1 MTTMPP
7 ATADPTKPVPR
18 PQTEKS
24 VGECVFAWMADLR
37 LTVVLFALLIL
48 LVFVGTLAQVDHDVW
63 YVVNEGYF
71 RVWFAWVELQGF
83 VRLVEMF
90 TQAEAQPIVG
100 GFWFPGG
107 KLIGVVMFLNLLAAH
122 TIRFKAAAKGGRLK
136 AGLAVLA
143 AGVAATFWVL
153 SAGMDQSLKGQLS
166 SEFCSGLWQAVRAS
180 IAGAALLGTY
190 WSVQN
195 HGRLR
200 APEWW
205 LATLCSGSFLA
216 IAVYLYANPS
226 VSPDDAGMRIVWE
239 LTKCGG
245 AAALSLLGCWMVFK
259 QRAGIV
265 LLHAGIGLMMV
276 GELVTDL
283 YAVEGQMRVA
293 EGETVNYA
301 YDIRSCELAVTTD
314 EGEAARVTVIP
325 DHLLRKAAESDQPIR
340 HADLPFD
347 LRVKRFDGNSLLAQG
362 KAKAENPATEGAGV
376 TTVSVPTGSVSG
388 VAVDAG
394 VNLPSAYVEPIDKKT
409 GESLGV
415 WLVSSSFVPGAGGLL
430 PQAITAGEEEYDIEL
445 RFKRLYKN
453 YSIKLEDFRFDRYV
467 GTNVPKNY
475 SSDVVVLDP
484 ERGVNRP
491 VRIWMNNPLR
501 YAGDTLYQADYDRMT
516 EQTSVLQVV
525 TNGGWMIPYVSCMF
539 VGLGLLSH
547 FTITLTR
554 FARRRV
560 EEGNRLAA
568 KTDASADT
576 GPGRFTLDWWKKP
589 GVWAP
594 VLAAVLVAGYF
605 SGKTRPLGEREDGMA
620 IGRFGALPVAEG
632 GRVKPI
638 DTFARNTLQYLSS
651 RQQVIPAAVDEE
663 DAYFKKLRLR
673 MGRVGYLSATEWLL
687 DTVSRA
693 KGWKDHRVFR
703 IENLELLDLLGLE
716 PRPGSFRYSY
726 GEVMTK
732 PDETETQFR
741 RAFEQRAKI
750 DQAKKRGDSIEPLS
764 LVQERT
770 LRLMGKTRAYEG
782 ITLAFQEPPIGG
794 EGADVREQLMKAQGV
809 AEQLRRS
816 EVVRAVPPST
826 PEGTWGT
833 VFETGLVNLMKFAR
847 KEPLNEAG
855 VAWSDALTAYGRGE
869 ATAFADKLT
878 DLEAEI
884 EKYERSVEA
893 KPDVLAGLASS
904 ERLNTEVVRFENSFN
919 AFGPVFYCAVMYLLA
934 FVLTAAG
941 WLGQGGAAWPRVL
954 GRCAIAVLLVTL
966 AVHTFALVGRVYISG
981 RPPVTNLYSSAVFI
995 GWAAVLFGIAFE
1007 FIYRLSIGTAVASI
1021 IGFATLLVAHNL
1033 SLEGDTFTVLRAV
1046 LDTQFWLA
1054 THVVCI
1060 TLGYSTTYLAGF
1072 LGAGYLLSACGPR
1085 LLGRDSRL
1093 DKRTADQILR
1103 MTYGTLC
1110 FALLFSFVGTVLGGL
1125 WADDS
1130 WGRFWGWDPKEN
1142 GALIIVLWNA
1152 LVLHARWGKMVG
1164 PVGLASLAVG
1174 GNIVTTW
1181 SWFGVNEL
1189 GVGLHAYGDSESS
1202 TAMWLLGFVASQA
1215 LVIAVGCISPKPRLA
1230 P

>member
-7 ATADPTKPVPR
+7 AAADPTKPATR
-18 PQTEKS
+18 PQANKS
-24 VGECVFAWMADLR
+24 VGERVVAWMANLR
-37 LTVVLFALLIL
+37 LTVVLFALLIV

-83 VRLVEMF
+83 VRLAEMF
-90 TQAEAQPIVG
+90 TKAEAQPIVG

-107 KLIGVVMFLNLLAAH
+107 KLIGVAMFLNLLAAH
-122 TIRFKAAAKGGRLK
+122 TIRFKASAKGNRMN

-166 SEFCSGLWQAVRAS
+166 SEFCSGLWQALRAS
-180 IAGAALLGTY
+180 IAGVALLGTY

-205 LATLCSGSFLA
+205 LATLCSVACLA
-216 IAVYLYANPS
+216 GAVYLYANPS

-245 AAALSLLGCWMVFK
+245 AAALTFLGCWMVFK

-265 LLHAGIGLMMV
+265 LLHAGIGLIMV

-293 EGETVNYA
+293 EGQTVNYA

-314 EGEAARVTVIP
+314 EADAARVTVIP

-347 LRVKRFDGNSLLAQG
+347 LSVKRFDGNSRLSQS
-362 KAKAENPATEGAGV
+362 KAETENPATKGAGL
-376 TTVSVPTGSVSG
+376 TTISVPSGSVSG
-388 VAVDAG
+388 VATDAG
-394 VNLPSAYVEPIDKKT
+394 VNLPSAYVEPLDKNT

-415 WLVSSSFVPGAGGLL
+415 WLVSSSFAPGTGSLM
-430 PQAITAGEEEYDIEL
+430 PQAVSNGGEKHTIEL

-501 YAGDTLYQADYDRMT
+501 YAGDTLYQADYDKMT
-516 EQTSVLQVV
+516 EKTSVLQVV
-525 TNGGWMIPYVSCMF
+525 TNGGWMIPYVSCMY
-539 VGLGLLSH
+539 VGLGMLSH
-547 FTITLTR
+547 FLITLTR
-554 FARRRV
+554 FTRRRV

-568 KTDASADT
+568 NAGATKAS
-576 GPGRFTLDWWKKP
+576 GPARFTLEWCKQP

-594 VLAAVLVAGYF
+594 ALTAVLIAGYF
-605 SGKTRPLGEREDGMA
+605 SGKARPLVEREDGMA
-620 IGRFGALPVAEG
+620 IGRFAALPVAEG

-651 RQQVIPAAVDEE
+651 RQEVIPADE
-663 DAYFKKLRLR
+663 DGQRI
-673 MGRVGYLSATEWLL
+673 SATEWFL

-693 KGWKDHRVFR
+693 KGWQDHRVFR
-703 IENLELLDLLGLE
+703 VENLEVLDLLGLE

-726 GEVMTK
+726 AEVMAK
-732 PDETETQFR
+732 PDETEAQFI
-741 RAFEQRAKI
+741 RAFDQRKSINAAK
-750 DQAKKRGDSIEPLS
+750 AKGESVEPLS

-770 LRLMGKTRAYEG
+770 LRLMSKVRAFEG
-782 ITLAFQEPPIGG
+782 STLAFQEPPIGG
-794 EGADVREQLMKAQGV
+794 EGADVRQQLMKAQGV
-809 AEQLRRS
+809 AEQLRLR
-816 EVVRAVPPST
+816 EIVRAVPPST

-847 KEPLNEAG
+847 KEPLNKAG
-855 VAWSDALTAYGRGE
+855 VAWSDALTAYGRGSVN
-869 ATAFADKLT
+869 TFADKLT

-884 EKYERSVEA
+884 EKYQRSVEA
-893 KPDVLAGLASS
+893 KPEVLAGLAGS
-904 ERLNTEVVRFENSFN
+904 ERLNTKVVRFENAFN
-919 AFGPVFYCAVMYLLA
+919 AFGPVYYCAVMYLAA
-934 FVLTAAG
+934 FVLTSLG
-941 WLGQGGAAWPRVL
+941 WLGQGGAGWQRVL
-954 GRCAIAVLLVTL
+954 GRCAMAVLLVTL
-966 AVHTFALVGRVYISG
+966 AIHTFALVGRVYISG

-995 GWAAVLFGIAFE
+995 GWAAVLFGVAFE
-1007 FIYRLSIGTAVASI
+1007 FIYRLSIGSAVASA

-1072 LGAGYLLSACGPR
+1072 LGAGYLLSACVPR
-1085 LLGRDSRL
+1085 LLGQDSRL

-1103 MTYGTLC
+1103 MIYGTLC
-1110 FALLFSFVGTVLGGL
+1110 FALLFSFIGTVLGGL

-1164 PVGLASLAVG
+1164 PAGLAALAVG

-1202 TAMWLLGFVASQA
+1202 TATWLLGFVASQA
-1215 LVIAVGCISPKPRLA
+1215 IVIAVGCIAPNPR
-1230 P
+1230 PTS

>member
-7 ATADPTKPVPR
+7 AAAASATPTPR
-18 PQTEKS
+18 VRAEASIGQQAL
-24 VGECVFAWMADLR
+24 AWLSNLR
-37 LTVVLFALLIL
+37 LTVVLFALLIF

-90 TQAEAQPIVG
+90 TKAEAQPIVG

-107 KLIGVVMFLNLLAAH
+107 KLIGVLMFANLLAAH
-122 TIRFKAAAKGGRLK
+122 TVRFKVAAKGGRLST
-136 AGLAVLA
+136 GLAVLA
-143 AGVAATFWVL
+143 AGVIATFWVL
-153 SAGMDQSLKGQLS
+153 AAGMDQSLKGQLS

-180 IAGAALLGTY
+180 IAGAALVGTY

-205 LATLCSGSFLA
+205 LATICSASLLA
-216 IAVYLYANPS
+216 VSVYLFANPS

-239 LTKCGG
+239 LSKCGG
-245 AAALSLLGCWMVFK
+245 AAALSFLGCWMIFK

-265 LLHAGIGLMMV
+265 LLHAGIGLLMV

-283 YAVEGQMRVA
+283 YAEEGQMRVA

-301 YDIRSCELAVTTD
+301 YDIRTCELAVSTR
-314 EGEAARVTVIP
+314 EADAVRVTVVP
-325 DHLLRKAAESDQPIR
+325 DHLLKAASVSDEPLS
-340 HADLPFD
+340 HPDLPFD
-347 LRVKRFDGNSLLAQG
+347 LSVKRFDKNSILAPPREG
-362 KAKAENPATEGAGV
+362 LENPATKGAGLTRV
-376 TTVSVPTGSVSG
+376 ALAGQSVSG

-394 VNLPSAYVEPIDKKT
+394 VNLPSAYVEPLDKET

-415 WLVSSSFVPGAGGLL
+415 WLVSASYMPLDGGAGSSLL
-430 PQAITAGEEEYDIEL
+430 PQSVADGDAQHEVEL
-445 RFKRLYKN
+445 RFKRLYKD
-453 YSIKLEDFRFDRYV
+453 YSVKLDDFRFDRYV
-467 GTNVPKNY
+467 GTNVPKNF
-475 SSDVVVLDP
+475 SSDIVLKDP
-484 ERGVNRP
+484 SRGVDRP

-501 YAGDTLYQADYDRMT
+501 YAGDTLYQSGYD
-516 EQTSVLQVV
+516 EQTERATVLQVV

-539 VGLGLLSH
+539 VGLGMLSH

-568 KTDASADT
+568 KAETSVAD
-576 GPGRFTLDWWKKP
+576 GPGRLSLGWWKQP
-589 GVWAP
+589 RVWAP
-594 VLAAVLVAGYF
+594 ALVAVLAAGYF
-605 SGKTRPLGEREDGMA
+605 SGKARPLGDREDGMA

-651 RQQVIPAAVDEE
+651 RQEVISAEE
-663 DAYFKKLRLR
+663 DGDR
-673 MGRVGYLSATEWLL
+673 LSATEWML
-687 DTVSRA
+687 DTLSRA

-703 IENLELLDLLGLE
+703 IENLELLDLLDLK

-726 GEVMTK
+726 GEVMADPTA
-732 PDETETQFR
+732 TEAQFG
-741 RAFEQRAKI
+741 RAYFQRKKI
-750 DQAKKRGDSIEPLS
+750 AEAKKEGREEEPLT

-770 LRLMGKTRAYEG
+770 IRLASKVGAVQG
-782 ITLAFQEPPIGG
+782 FTLAFQEPPIGG
-794 EGADVREQLMKAQGV
+794 EGADVRKQLNKAMAIAQ
-809 AEQLRRS
+809 QLRSS
-816 EVVRAVPPST
+816 EAVRAVPPGT
-826 PEGTWGT
+826 PDGTWGT
-833 VFETGLVNLMKFAR
+833 VFETGLMNLMKFAR
-847 KEPLNEAG
+847 KEPLNQAG
-855 VAWSDALTAYGRGE
+855 VAWSDALTAYARGE
-869 ATAFADKLT
+869 ATTFADKLT

-884 EKYERSVEA
+884 EKYERAVESDPEVRA
-893 KPDVLAGLASS
+893 TLASS
-904 ERLNTEVVRFENSFN
+904 ERLNASTVRFENSFN
-919 AFGPVFYCAVMYLLA
+919 AFNPVFYCAVMYLVA
-934 FVLTAAG
+934 FVLTALG
-941 WLGQGGAAWPRVL
+941 WLGIGSLGNSGAGWPRVL
-954 GRCAIAVLLVTL
+954 GRCAMAVLLVTV
-966 AVHTFALVGRVYISG
+966 AVHTFALVGRIYISG

-995 GWAAVLFGIAFE
+995 GWAAVLLGIAFE
-1007 FIYRLSIGTAVASI
+1007 FIYRLSVGSAVASV

-1072 LGAGYLLSACGPR
+1072 LGAGYLLAACVPR
-1085 LLGRDSRL
+1085 LLGLDSRI
-1093 DKRTADQILR
+1093 DKRTADQLLR

-1152 LVLHARWGKMVG
+1152 LVLHARWGKMTS
-1164 PVGLASLAVG
+1164 PVGLAALAVG

-1202 TAMWLLGFVASQA
+1202 TAMWLLGFVASQLVVVA
-1215 LVIAVGCISPKPRLA
+1215 LGCVAPKPRLA
-1230 P
+1230 

>member
-1 MTTMPP
+1 MPP
-7 ATADPTKPVPR
+7 PAAATAKSAPAPR
-18 PQTEKS
+18 LR
-24 VGECVFAWMADLR
+24 GEASLGDQVLAWFADLR
-37 LTVVLFALLIL
+37 LTVALFGLLIF

-90 TQAEAQPIVG
+90 TNAEAQPITG

-107 KLIGVVMFLNLLAAH
+107 KLIGVVMFLNLMAAH
-122 TIRFKAAAKGGRLK
+122 TVRFKVAAKGTRLT
-136 AGLAVLA
+136 AGLAVLGL
-143 AGVAATFWVL
+143 GVAATFWVL
-153 SAGMDQSLKGQLS
+153 AAGLDQSLKGQLS

-180 IAGAALLGTY
+180 IAGLALLGTY
-190 WSVQN
+190 WAVQN

-205 LATLCSGSFLA
+205 LAALCSGSLLA
-216 IAVYLYANPS
+216 TAVYLFANPG

-239 LTKCGG
+239 LTKCTG
-245 AAALSLLGCWMVFK
+245 AAALSFAGCWMVFK

-265 LLHAGIGLMMV
+265 LLHAGIGLLMV

-283 YAVEGQMRVA
+283 YAVEGQMRIA
-293 EGETVNYA
+293 EGETTNYA

-314 EGEAARVTVIP
+314 EGDAVRVTVVP
-325 DHLLRKAAESDQPIR
+325 DHLLARAAESVEPIE
-340 HADLPFD
+340 HPDLPFD
-347 LRVKRFDGNSLLAQG
+347 LRVRRFDVNSVLAT
-362 KAKAENPATEGAGV
+362 AKQDQPNPATAGAGLKRV
-376 TTVSVPTGSVSG
+376 AIAGRSVSG

-394 VNLPSAYVEPIDKKT
+394 VNLPSAYVEPLDKES

-415 WLVSSSFVPGAGGLL
+415 WLVSASYLPLDGGAGNSLL
-430 PQAITAGEEEYDIEL
+430 PQAIPVGDTTHDVEL
-445 RFKRLYKN
+445 RFKRLYKD
-453 YSIKLEDFRFDRYV
+453 YSVKLEDFRFDRYV
-467 GTNVPKNY
+467 GTNVPKNF
-475 SSDVVVLDP
+475 SSDVIMRDP
-484 ERGVNRP
+484 SRGVERP

-501 YAGDTLYQADYDRMT
+501 YAGDTLYQSGYDERT
-516 EQTSVLQVV
+516 ELATVLQVV
-525 TNGGWMIPYVSCMF
+525 TNGGWMIPYVSCMY
-539 VGLGLLSH
+539 VALGMLSH

-568 KTDASADT
+568 RSEEAPDPAVWLA
-576 GPGRFTLDWWKKP
+576 PGWWKRP
-589 GVWAP
+589 SVWAP
-594 VLAAVLVAGYF
+594 VVAAVFAAGYF
-605 SGKTRPLGEREDGMA
+605 GGKAEPLGDRADGMA

-638 DTFARNTLQYLSS
+638 DTFARNTLQYLSA
-651 RQQVIPAAVDEE
+651 RQEVIPP
-663 DAYFKKLRLR
+663 DADGERI
-673 MGRVGYLSATEWLL
+673 SATEWLL
-687 DTVSRA
+687 DTASRA
-693 KGWKDHRVFR
+693 EGWQDHRVFR

-726 GEVMTK
+726 GEVMADPTA
-732 PDETETQFR
+732 TEAQFR
-741 RAFEQRAKI
+741 RAFEQRVKIGEAKNS
-750 DQAKKRGDSIEPLS
+750 GEPIEPLS

-770 LRLMGKTRAYEG
+770 LRLASKRNTFEG
-782 ITLAFQEPPIGG
+782 LTLAFQEPPIGG
-794 EGADVREQLMKAQGV
+794 EGADVREQLMRAQGIR
-809 AEQLRRS
+809 EQLRRS
-816 EVVRAVPPST
+816 EAVRAVPPST
-826 PEGTWGT
+826 PEGTWAT
-833 VFETGLVNLMKFAR
+833 VFGSGLDNLMKYAR
-847 KEPLNEAG
+847 KEPINQAG
-855 VAWSDALTAYGRGE
+855 VAISDALTAYGRGD

-884 EKYERSVEA
+884 EKYERSVQAQPE
-893 KPDVLAGLASS
+893 VLASLASS
-904 ERLNTEVVRFENSFN
+904 ERLDAATVRFENAFN
-919 AFGPVFYCAVMYLLA
+919 AFNPVFHSAVMYLVA

-941 WLGQGGAAWPRVL
+941 WLGRGGATWQRVL
-954 GRCAIAVLLVTL
+954 GRCAMAVLLVTL

-995 GWAAVLFGIAFE
+995 GWAAVVFGLAFE
-1007 FIYRLSIGTAVASI
+1007 FIHRLSVGSAVSSV

-1072 LGAGYLLSACGPR
+1072 LGAGYLLAASAPG
-1085 LLGRDSRL
+1085 LLGLGSRI
-1093 DKRTADQILR
+1093 DKRTADQIVR
-1103 MTYGTLC
+1103 MIYGTLC

-1152 LVLHARWGKMVG
+1152 LVLHARWGKMIG
-1164 PVGLASLAVG
+1164 PVGLATLAVG

-1202 TAMWLLGFVASQA
+1202 TAMWLLGFVASQMV
-1215 LVIAVGCISPKPRLA
+1215 VIALGCVAPKPRLQSA
-1230 P
+1230 